1 MQETES
7 NEVMLGK
14 GGATQSS
21 GHPSSPTT
29 ALLHSLLHSTI
40 LQVGSFVAVS
50 ESKEFQMKEKTRSL
64 YVL

>member
-14 GGATQSS
+14 GGAAQSS
-21 GHPSSPTT
+21 RHPSPLTN
-29 ALLHSLLHSTI
+29 ALLRSLLHSTI

-50 ESKEFQMKEKTRSL
+50 ESKEFQ
-64 YVL
+64 